1 MSTGRQETMQWG
13 WGGAGWLG
21 DREDR
26 RKQTEIMTNCED
38 MAGRACCWTG
48 VGCGSDKSK
57 ISPENLTS
65 VSLPRWGIVC
75 VWSLGQE
82 VPLEEGMVTH
92 FSTLR
97 TPRDREAWQATVHR
111 VTKSWTWPKWL
122 SMSVCV
128 HVHASAQGRILEWAV
143 LSVSR
148 GPSQP
153 RDQTHVSV
161 SPALAGG
168 FFINVPP
175 GKNRKYLLLWTKKV
189 SDAYW
194 MYKWISST
202 RGKAVGI

>member
-13 WGGAGWLG
+13 WGGAGWQG

-26 RKQTEIMTNCED
+26 WKQTEIMTNSED

-65 VSLPRWGIVC
+65 VSLPRWGRVC

-122 SMSVCV
+122 STHIWECVCTCT
-128 HVHASAQGRILEWAV
+128 RV
-143 LSVSR
+143 LREEYWSGLSF
-148 GPSQP
+148 PSP
-153 RDQTHVSV
+153 GDLPNPGIKPTSLV

-168 FFINVPP
+168 FFTNVPP

-194 MYKWISST
+194 MYS
-202 RGKAVGI
+202 G